1 MTTKANFSSAEWN
14 RLLEAPMLAS
24 LAIGGADPSA
34 FLSTPMDGLANEP
47 ALAEARMDPSG
58 NQLVAAVTGELQTAE
73 GRANAY
79 EGSRDR
85 ALAGLKQ
92 ASAILDTAAPADAA
106 AFKAWL
112 GRIALLAVEARS
124 AQHGLGTG
132 GAQASDKD
140 KAALAEITRVLED

>member
-1 MTTKANFSSAEWN
+1 
-14 RLLEAPMLAS
+14 MLAS

-85 ALAGLKQ
+85 ALAGLKPV
-92 ASAILDTAAPADAA
+92 SYTHLGIPSELRLLSSPRESSPTPTKPKSICGAA
-106 AFKAWL
+106 
-112 GRIALLAVEARS
+112 
-124 AQHGLGTG
+124 
-132 GAQASDKD
+132 
-140 KAALAEITRVLED
+140 